1 MISLNLPI
9 QLLIGCRG
17 EQMGVRRSRKK
28 QPEPLSAGNIVALN
42 LKRAREMRG
51 LSQAE
56 TGKLLGDYLRNPWS
70 PATVSAAERS
80 WERGPERS
88 FTANELDGFSRAFR
102 LPLLWFLLPPAR
114 EEADGRPLPQRWV
127 RRLLWSDSSE
137 LRDYVEDLARD
148 RRAAALARL
157 MDRAEEAL
165 AEALTGHRGN
175 QLRGLARQLREV
187 AGTLER
193 AGRRGGTRRRA

>member
-1 MISLNLPI
+1 
-9 QLLIGCRG
+9 
-17 EQMGVRRSRKK
+17 MGVRRSRKK
-28 QPEPLSAGNIVALN
+28 KPEPLSAGNIVAIN
-42 LKRAREMRG
+42 LRRARELRG

-56 TGKLLGDYLRNPWS
+56 AGELLGDYLRNSWS

-114 EEADGRPLPQRWV
+114 EEADGRPLPRNWV
-127 RRLLWSDSSE
+127 RRLLWSDSAE
-137 LRDYVEDLARD
+137 LQDRVEELARD
-148 RRAAALARL
+148 RRAAALAGL
-157 MDRAEEAL
+157 MDSAEDAL
-165 AEALTGHRGN
+165 ADALAGHRGDR
-175 QLRGLARQLREV
+175 LRGLARQLREV

-193 AGRRGGTRRRA
+193 AGRRG